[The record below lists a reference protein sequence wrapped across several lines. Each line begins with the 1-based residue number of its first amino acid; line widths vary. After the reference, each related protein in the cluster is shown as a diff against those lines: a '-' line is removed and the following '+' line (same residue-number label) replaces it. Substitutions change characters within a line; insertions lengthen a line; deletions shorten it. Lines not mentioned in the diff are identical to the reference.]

1 MTWTRLDDTWT
12 DLPELADLPH
22 AERWH
27 YLCMIQFC
35 SRTLRYDGVLKV
47 ADARR
52 CSDLDD
58 PDIALDHLAAVGL
71 VVRQADGRVKVVR
84 IDEHIP
90 PPSVRENAERSK
102 VRMQRMRAHK
112 NGDHSLCL
120 PDKCEHVA
128 VDQTTGEVTTTDA
141 PVTAPVTRNTG
152 TGQDG
157 TGQALS
163 RGKGSNETVTRNRT
177 SSSPEPCFSCGQR
190 PAVNGS
196 DCLECS
202 SPAHRNAD
210 RIASPPD
217 RPATAHRAPTV
228 PSTIVD
234 DRPACTDCNRRM
246 GKQEAAVGKCFQCQR
261 IAAATDAARRSA

>member
-52 CSDLDD
+52 CSDVDD
-58 PDIALDHLAAVGL
+58 PDAALEHLAAVGL
-71 VVRQADGRVKVVR
+71 IEHQTDGRVKVAK

-90 PPSVRENAERSK
+90 PPSVRENSEKSK
-102 VRMQRMRAHK
+102 IRMQRMRAHK
-112 NGDHSLCL
+112 NGDHSMCL
-120 PDKCEHVA
+120 PGKCEHV
-128 VDQTTGEVTTTDA
+128 VLDEQTGEVTTTTST
-141 PVTAPVTRNTG
+141 VTPPVTRNTG

-163 RGKGSNETVTRNRT
+163 RGKGSNETVTRNRST
-177 SSSPEPCFSCGQR
+177 SSSPEPCFSCGVG

-196 DCLECS
+196 DCIECS
-202 SPAHRNAD
+202 TAD
-210 RIASPPD
+210 RIAPDSPTD
-217 RPATAHRAPTV
+217 RPATARRVHDVR
-228 PSTIVD
+228 STCAFGGCSESA
-234 DRPACTDCNRRM
+234 RP
-246 GKQEAAVGKCFQCQR
+246 GKQMCQLHFTR
-261 IAAATDAARRSA
+261 EPAGGAAA